1 MTRVSPRP
9 GDGQEIDP
17 LPGREWND
25 HFAPLLPFFVNCT
38 LTEGAAARVHEHIL
52 QCAGCRAE
60 QQEWQVIAEAT
71 LMLPA
76 PLAPRSV
83 PNGVWAALGIEAPD
97 RDTGRGEEGRPVL
110 KEQVEA
116 VLSTLSVRERAV
128 LTLRFGLEDGQGR
141 TLEEVARE
149 FGVTRERIRQ
159 VEAKALRRLRQ
170 RARTVNGEDANAPR
184 TVPGRPDDDQVGAAP
199 RDEILGGL
207 QRLSARER
215 EVLCLAAKGRSDREV
230 AAELGIAVRTVTT
243 MMTRILDK
251 LPSHGWNRTSA
262 AAYARSRGLCTDD

>member
-17 LPGREWND
+17 LPAREWND

-38 LTEGAAARVHEHIL
+38 LTGGAAARVHEHIL

-60 QQEWQVIAEAT
+60 HQEWQVIAEAA

-83 PNGVWAALGIEAPD
+83 PHEVWAALGIEVPD
-97 RDTGRGEEGRPVL
+97 RDTGRGEVGRQVL
-110 KEQVEA
+110 KDQMED
-116 VLSTLSVRERAV
+116 VLGTLSVREREV
-128 LTLRFGLEDGQGR
+128 LTLRFGLDDGQER
-141 TLEEVARE
+141 TMEEVARE

-159 VEAKALRRLRQ
+159 VEAKALRRLRH
-170 RARTVNGEDANAPR
+170 RARTENGEDSNAPR
-184 TVPGRPDDDQVGAAP
+184 TVLGRPDDDQVGAAP

-207 QRLSARER
+207 QRLSTRER
-215 EVLCLAAKGRSDREV
+215 EVLCLAAKGRSDREI
-230 AAELGIAVRTVTT
+230 AAELGISARTATT
-243 MMTRILDK
+243 LMTRILDK

-262 AAYARSRGLCTDD
+262 AAYAKSRGLCTDD